1 MGFGLVA
8 LAGRPKNG
16 GCMKKK
22 LLLAVGIMV
31 GMAGSLFAASAV
43 TVTFTP
49 TGTRGVYIDAPLTQD
64 LGSFAVGT
72 SSTTNAFVTHST
84 GTISH
89 IAYSVQGA
97 YNSGGGAFTAHNVA
111 NVTPANTEAM
121 VKAVFHDTAS
131 NPVFDASSSSDT
143 VDATLRP
150 VGNYNSM
157 AGFNQFVSGNCQS
170 GGSTYVD
177 DQALN
182 NTTYLFIN
190 VTLPPVANYNGQQS
204 VTITVSARLNN

>member
-1 MGFGLVA
+1 
-8 LAGRPKNG
+8 
-16 GCMKKK
+16 
-22 LLLAVGIMV
+22 
-31 GMAGSLFAASAV
+31 
-43 TVTFTP
+43 
-49 TGTRGVYIDAPLTQD
+49 
-64 LGSFAVGT
+64 
-72 SSTTNAFVTHST
+72 
-84 GTISH
+84 
-89 IAYSVQGA
+89 
-97 YNSGGGAFTAHNVA
+97 
-111 NVTPANTEAM
+111 M

-150 VGNYNSM
+150 VGNFNTM
-157 AGFNQFVSGNCQS
+157 AGQNQFVSGNCQS
-170 GGSTYVD
+170 GNATYVD